1 MTEIQAASN
10 AWASGLGTRKVD
22 QAKARELV
30 ARGATLTPHAA
41 AGLGFTDELAK
52 ILQSDPKA
60 IDAKGCDACTPLHFA
75 RDIATAEL
83 LLAHGARIDARD
95 EDHLSTPAQWL
106 LGEAPEIARFL
117 IERGA
122 VTDIFMAAA
131 LGDIALAEKLIATDP
146 RCTSYRI
153 GKAPEFPPIGGGLG
167 GTIYQWALAF
177 NSYPHQVALLKG
189 HREVFDLLYEKSD
202 TTTRFLVDCVLARC
216 EEATAIA
223 KANPGLVASL
233 PSGDLELLPRYCWET
248 NTNYAAVKLMLDLGF
263 PVTQTERSHGYS
275 ALHNAAWSGSADLVE
290 LLIERG
296 APVDLLD
303 PGFHSTPLGY
313 AIHDCLYEKRH
324 PEGDFAR
331 VVKALLDAGSPW
343 DALECPTGDAKLDRV
358 FRDYL
363 PQRIDGAALL
373 GDEPAVLRML
383 GDTPTSEALSLA
395 LAGAAK
401 SGDAAF
407 VERLLDRGADVNGV
421 SGADRVSPLMYA
433 LFGASHKVTALLLQR
448 GADVSHKNVH
458 GTLPLHYAVAYGAPV
473 DTVKLLLDAG
483 ATAHIATPNEH
494 GRTPLQ
500 VAEARG
506 YPDVA
511 AMLRMAQSRL

>member
-1 MTEIQAASN
+1 MTEVEAASA

-22 QAKARELV
+22 QAKARRLV
-30 ARGATLTPHAA
+30 DRGATLTPHAA

-52 ILQSDPKA
+52 ILDADPKA
-60 IDAKGCDACTPLHFA
+60 IDAKGCDACTPLHFS

-95 EDHLSTPAQWL
+95 EDHGSTPAQWL
-106 LGEAPEIARFL
+106 IGEAPEITRFL
-117 IERGA
+117 VERGA
-122 VTDIFMAAA
+122 AADIFMAAA
-131 LGDIALAEKLIATDP
+131 LGDLELAKRLIASDP

-153 GKAPEFPPIGGGLG
+153 GKGPAFPPIGGGLG
-167 GTIYQWALAF
+167 GTIYQWTLAF
-177 NSYPHQVALLKG
+177 NSYPHQIALSKG
-189 HREVFDLLYEKSD
+189 HREVFDYVYENSD
-202 TTTRFLVDCVLARC
+202 THTRFLVDCVLARRD
-216 EEATAIA
+216 EATAIA

-233 PSGDLELLPRYCWET
+233 PPEDLELLPRYCWET
-248 NTNYAAVKLMLDLGF
+248 NTNFDAVKLMLDLGF
-263 PVTQTERSHGYS
+263 PVTQTERSHGFS

-296 APVDLLD
+296 APVDLVD
-303 PGFHSTPLGY
+303 PGFHATPLGY
-313 AIHDCLYEKRH
+313 ALHDCLYVKRH
-324 PEGDFAR
+324 PEGDFSR

-343 DALECPTGDAKLDRV
+343 DALECPTGEPKLDRV

-363 PQRIDGAALL
+363 PNRIDGAALL
-373 GDEPAVLRML
+373 GDEAAVLRRL

-395 LAGAAK
+395 LAGASK

-407 VERLLDRGADVNGV
+407 VERLLDRGADVNGNTG
-421 SGADRVSPLMYA
+421 SDKVSPLMYA
-433 LFGASHKVTALLLQR
+433 LFGASHSVANLLLKR
-448 GADVSHKNVH
+448 GASISHKNVH

-473 DTVKLLLDAG
+473 DTVKLMLEAG
-483 ATAHIATPNEH
+483 ASAHINTPNEH
-494 GRTPLQ
+494 GRTPLE